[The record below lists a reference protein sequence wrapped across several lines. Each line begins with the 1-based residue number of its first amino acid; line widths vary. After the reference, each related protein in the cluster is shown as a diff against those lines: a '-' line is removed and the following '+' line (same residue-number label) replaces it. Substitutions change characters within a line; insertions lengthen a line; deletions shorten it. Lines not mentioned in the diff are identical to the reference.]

1 MDSARHVQQ
10 TRLED
15 LDTRRKF
22 SIHRVLFRARR
33 EQHHGNRSNHGNQKR
48 YRYHKYLSA
57 LIGLTTLGSPA
68 LANNVGGV
76 SATANPIAQSSSSVQ
91 NQAIQVL
98 QGPYISSQT
107 GSVQCQGP
115 TLNITPF
122 VTHSLGFQKPY
133 EAIYYTPVYDEID
146 LEGGGFDEDGNP
158 IPDGIPD
165 AGWGNIAYHKPVRT
179 GQKSSHNWSLGISA
193 TISIPLD
200 GGIQERC
207 KTAMSMHNKM
217 QQQILNNKMLDYSIA
232 RLRHCGELAQKGI
245 SFAEWSPA
253 HKVCADVIVQPKKV
267 AITPH
272 VHEIE
277 ITPSALGLDEAI
289 DSLRVEQAP
298 VPASSA
304 P

>member
-1 MDSARHVQQ
+1 MDAARHVQQ
-10 TRLED
+10 TKLEGI
-15 LDTRRKF
+15 DTGTKL
-22 SIHRVLFRARR
+22 SIRRVLFRAGHQ
-33 EQHHGNRSNHGNQKR
+33 QHHRDRSNNGNQKH

-57 LIGLTTLGSPA
+57 LIGLSAFCSPT
-68 LANNVGGV
+68 LANTVGGV

-107 GSVQCQGP
+107 GTTQCQGP

-133 EAIYYTPVYDEID
+133 QDIYYTPVYNEVD
-146 LEGGGFDEDGNP
+146 LEGGFDTDGNP

-165 AGWGNIAYHKPVRT
+165 AGWGAVAFDKPVRT
-179 GQKSSHNWSLGISA
+179 GQKSNHNWSLGLSA

-207 KTAMSMHNKM
+207 KTSMSIHNKI
-217 QQQILNNKMLDYSIA
+217 QQQILNNKLLDYSIA
-232 RLRHCGELAQKGI
+232 RLRHCGELAQRGI

-253 HKVCADVIVQPKKV
+253 HKVCADVIVQPKQV
-267 AITPH
+267 AIAPH
-272 VHEIE
+272 IHEVE
-277 ITPSALGLDEAI
+277 ITPSDLGLDAAI
-289 DSLRVEQAP
+289 DSLRAEPKPA
-298 VPASSA
+298 PASSE

>member
-1 MDSARHVQQ
+1 MDAARHVQQ
-10 TRLED
+10 TKLEGI
-15 LDTRRKF
+15 DTRSKL
-22 SIHRVLFRARR
+22 SIRRVLFGARHKQYHR
-33 EQHHGNRSNHGNQKR
+33 NRSNNGNQKH

-57 LIGLTTLGSPA
+57 LIGLSALGSPA
-68 LANNVGGV
+68 LANTVGGV

-98 QGPYISSQT
+98 QGPYISSKT
-107 GSVQCQGP
+107 GTTQCQGP

-133 EAIYYTPVYDEID
+133 EDIYYTPVYNEVD
-146 LEGGGFDEDGNP
+146 LEGGFDADGNP

-165 AGWGNIAYHKPVRT
+165 AGWGSVAFSKPVRT
-179 GQKSSHNWSLGISA
+179 GQKSNHNWSLGLSA

-207 KTAMSMHNKM
+207 KTSMSMHNKI
-217 QQQILNNKMLDYSIA
+217 QQQILNNKLLDYSIA
-232 RLRHCGELAQKGI
+232 RLRHCGELAQQGI

-253 HKVCADVIVQPKKV
+253 YKICADVIVQPKQV
-267 AITPH
+267 AIAPH
-272 VHEIE
+272 VHEVK
-277 ITPSALGLDEAI
+277 ITPSDLGLDAAI
-289 DSLRVEQAP
+289 DSLRAEPKPAP
-298 VPASSA
+298 ANSA

>member
-1 MDSARHVQQ
+1 MDAARHVQQ
-10 TRLED
+10 TKLEGI
-15 LDTRRKF
+15 DTRSKL
-22 SIHRVLFRARR
+22 SIRGILFGTRNQ
-33 EQHHGNRSNHGNQKR
+33 QHHRDRSYDGNQKH

-57 LIGLTTLGSPA
+57 LIGLSALGSPA
-68 LANNVGGV
+68 LANTVGGV

-107 GSVQCQGP
+107 GTTQCQGP

-133 EAIYYTPVYDEID
+133 EDIYYTPVYNEVD
-146 LEGGGFDEDGNP
+146 LEGGFDADGNP

-165 AGWGNIAYHKPVRT
+165 AGWGSVAFSKPVRT
-179 GQKSSHNWSLGISA
+179 GQKSNYNWSLGISA

-207 KTAMSMHNKM
+207 KTSMSMHNKI
-217 QQQILNNKMLDYSIA
+217 QQQILNNKLLDYSIA
-232 RLRHCGELAQKGI
+232 RLRHCGELAQRGI

-253 HKVCADVIVQPKKV
+253 HKVCADVIVQPKQV
-267 AITPH
+267 AIAPH
-272 VHEIE
+272 VHEVT
-277 ITPSALGLDEAI
+277 ITPSDLGLDAAI
-289 DSLRVEQAP
+289 DSLRAEPKPA
-298 VPASSA
+298 PASSA

>member
-1 MDSARHVQQ
+1 MDTAQHVQQ
-10 TRLED
+10 AKLENS
-15 LDTRRKF
+15 DTRSKL
-22 SIHRVLFRARR
+22 SIRRVLLGTRDKQYHRDR
-33 EQHHGNRSNHGNQKR
+33 QNDNHQKH

-57 LIGLTTLGSPA
+57 LIGLTTLATPA

-107 GSVQCQGP
+107 GTTQCQGP
-115 TLNITPF
+115 TLNLTPF
-122 VTHSLGFQKPY
+122 VTHSLGFQRPY
-133 EAIYYTPVYDEID
+133 EDIYYTPVYNEID
-146 LEGGGFDEDGNP
+146 LEGGFDEEGNP

-165 AGWGNIAYHKPVRT
+165 AGWGDVAFSKPVRT
-179 GQKSSHNWSLGISA
+179 GQKSNHNWSLGISA

-207 KTAMSMHNKM
+207 KTAMSMHNKI
-217 QQQILNNKMLDYSIA
+217 QQQILNNKLLDYSIA

-253 HKVCADVIVQPKKV
+253 HNVCADVIVQPKQV
-267 AITPH
+267 AIAPH
-272 VHEIE
+272 VHEVT
-277 ITPSALGLDEAI
+277 ITPSDLGLDAAI
-289 DSLRVEQAP
+289 DSLRAEP
-298 VPASSA
+298 ESSPASSA

>member
-1 MDSARHVQQ
+1 MDAARHVQQ
-10 TRLED
+10 TKLEGI
-15 LDTRRKF
+15 DTRSKL
-22 SIHRVLFRARR
+22 SIRRVLFGTGNQ
-33 EQHHGNRSNHGNQKR
+33 QHHRDRSNDGNQKH

-57 LIGLTTLGSPA
+57 LIGLSALGSPA
-68 LANNVGGV
+68 LANTVGGV

-107 GSVQCQGP
+107 GTTQCQGP

-122 VTHSLGFQKPY
+122 VTHSLGYQKPY
-133 EAIYYTPVYDEID
+133 EDIYYTPVYNEVD
-146 LEGGGFDEDGNP
+146 LEGAFDPEGNP

-165 AGWGNIAYHKPVRT
+165 AGWGDVAFRRPIRT
-179 GQKSSHNWSLGISA
+179 GQKSNHNWSLGISA

-207 KTAMSMHNKM
+207 KTSMSMHNKI
-217 QQQILNNKMLDYSIA
+217 QQQILNNKLLDYSIA
-232 RLRHCGELAQKGI
+232 RLRHCGELAQRGI

-253 HKVCADVIVQPKKV
+253 HKVCADVIVQPKQV
-267 AITPH
+267 AIAPH
-272 VHEIE
+272 VHEVT
-277 ITPSALGLDEAI
+277 ITPSDLGLDAAI
-289 DSLRVEQAP
+289 DSLRAEPASA
-298 VPASSA
+298 PASSA

>member
-1 MDSARHVQQ
+1 MDAARHVQQ
-10 TRLED
+10 TKLEGI
-15 LDTRRKF
+15 DTRSKL
-22 SIHRVLFRARR
+22 SIRRVLFGTRHQ
-33 EQHHGNRSNHGNQKR
+33 QHHRDRSNHGNQKR

-57 LIGLTTLGSPA
+57 LIGLSALGSPA
-68 LANNVGGV
+68 LANTVGGV

-107 GSVQCQGP
+107 GTTQCQGP

-133 EAIYYTPVYDEID
+133 EDIYYTPVYNEID
-146 LEGGGFDEDGNP
+146 LEGGFDADGNP

-165 AGWGNIAYHKPVRT
+165 AGWGTVAYQKPVRT
-179 GQKSSHNWSLGISA
+179 GQKSNYNWSLGISA

-207 KTAMSMHNKM
+207 KTSMSMHNKI
-217 QQQILNNKMLDYSIA
+217 QQQILNNKLLDYSIA
-232 RLRHCGELAQKGI
+232 RLRHCGELAQQGI

-253 HKVCADVIVQPKKV
+253 YEICADVVVQPKQV
-267 AITPH
+267 AIAPH
-272 VHEIE
+272 IHEVE
-277 ITPSALGLDEAI
+277 ITPSDLGLDAAI
-289 DSLRVEQAP
+289 DSLRAEPEPA
-298 VPASSA
+298 PASSA

>member
-1 MDSARHVQQ
+1 MDAARHVQQ
-10 TRLED
+10 TKLEGI
-15 LDTRRKF
+15 DTRSKL
-22 SIHRVLFRARR
+22 SICRVLFGARNQ
-33 EQHHGNRSNHGNQKR
+33 QHHRDRSNDGNQKH

-57 LIGLTTLGSPA
+57 VIGLSALGSPA
-68 LANNVGGV
+68 LANTVGGV

-107 GSVQCQGP
+107 GTTQCQGP

-122 VTHSLGFQKPY
+122 VTHSLGYQKPY
-133 EAIYYTPVYDEID
+133 EDIYYTPVYNEVD
-146 LEGGGFDEDGNP
+146 LEGGFDADGNP

-165 AGWGNIAYHKPVRT
+165 AGWGSVAFSKPVRT
-179 GQKSSHNWSLGISA
+179 GQKSNYNWSLGISA

-207 KTAMSMHNKM
+207 KTSMSMHNKI
-217 QQQILNNKMLDYSIA
+217 QQQILNNKLLDYSIA

-253 HKVCADVIVQPKKV
+253 HKVCADVIVQPKQV
-267 AITPH
+267 AIAPH
-272 VHEIE
+272 VHEVT
-277 ITPSALGLDEAI
+277 ITPSDLGLDAAI
-289 DSLRVEQAP
+289 DSLRAEPASA
-298 VPASSA
+298 PASSA

>member
-1 MDSARHVQQ
+1 MVATRHKQQ
-10 TRLED
+10 ARLED
-15 LDTRRKF
+15 LDTRRELP
-22 SIHRVLFRARR
+22 IHRVLFRARR
-33 EQHHGNRSNHGNQKR
+33 QQHHGNRSDHGDKKR

-107 GSVQCQGP
+107 GTTQCQGP

-133 EAIYYTPVYDEID
+133 EEIYYTPVYNEID
-146 LEGGGFDEDGNP
+146 LEGDFDEDGNP

-165 AGWGNIAYHKPVRT
+165 AGWGNVAYHKPVRT
-179 GQKSSHNWSLGISA
+179 GQKSNYNWSLGISA

-207 KTAMSMHNKM
+207 KASMSLHNKI

-267 AITPH
+267 AIAPH

-277 ITPSALGLDEAI
+277 ITPSDLGLDEAI
-289 DSLRVEQAP
+289 DSLRAVPEPA
-298 VPASSA
+298 PASSA

>member
-1 MDSARHVQQ
+1 MDEARHVQQ
-10 TRLED
+10 TKLEGI
-15 LDTRRKF
+15 DTRSKL
-22 SIHRVLFRARR
+22 SIRRVLFGTRNQ
-33 EQHHGNRSNHGNQKR
+33 QHYRDRSNDGNQKH

-57 LIGLTTLGSPA
+57 LIGLSALGSPA
-68 LANNVGGV
+68 LANTVGGV

-107 GSVQCQGP
+107 GTTQCQGP

-122 VTHSLGFQKPY
+122 VTHSLGYQKPY
-133 EAIYYTPVYDEID
+133 EDIYYTPVYNEVD
-146 LEGGGFDEDGNP
+146 LEGGFDADGNP

-165 AGWGNIAYHKPVRT
+165 AGWGSVAFSKPVRT
-179 GQKSSHNWSLGISA
+179 GQKSNYNWSLGISA

-207 KTAMSMHNKM
+207 KTSMSMHNKI
-217 QQQILNNKMLDYSIA
+217 QQQILNNKLLDYSIA

-253 HKVCADVIVQPKKV
+253 HKVCADVIVQPKQV
-267 AITPH
+267 AIAPH
-272 VHEIE
+272 VHEVT
-277 ITPSALGLDEAI
+277 ITPSDLGLDAAI
-289 DSLRVEQAP
+289 DSLRAEPKPA
-298 VPASSA
+298 PASSA

>member
-1 MDSARHVQQ
+1 MDAARHVQQ
-10 TRLED
+10 TKLEGI
-15 LDTRRKF
+15 DTGTKL
-22 SIHRVLFRARR
+22 SIRRVLFRAGHQ
-33 EQHHGNRSNHGNQKR
+33 QHHRDRSNNGNQKH

-57 LIGLTTLGSPA
+57 LIGLSALGSPA
-68 LANNVGGV
+68 LANTVGGV

-107 GSVQCQGP
+107 GTTQCQGP

-133 EAIYYTPVYDEID
+133 QDIYYTPVYNEVD
-146 LEGGGFDEDGNP
+146 LEGGFDTDGNP

-165 AGWGNIAYHKPVRT
+165 AGWGAVAFDKPVRT
-179 GQKSSHNWSLGISA
+179 GQKSNHNWSLGLSA

-207 KTAMSMHNKM
+207 KTSMSIHNKI
-217 QQQILNNKMLDYSIA
+217 QQQILNNKLLDYSIA
-232 RLRHCGELAQKGI
+232 RLRHCGELAQRGI

-253 HKVCADVIVQPKKV
+253 HKVCADVIVQPKQV
-267 AITPH
+267 AIAPH
-272 VHEIE
+272 IHEVE
-277 ITPSALGLDEAI
+277 ITPSDLGLDAAI
-289 DSLRVEQAP
+289 DSLRAEPKPA
-298 VPASSA
+298 PASSE

>member
-1 MDSARHVQQ
+1 MDAARHVQQ
-10 TRLED
+10 TKLEGI
-15 LDTRRKF
+15 DTRSKL
-22 SIHRVLFRARR
+22 SIRRVLFGA
-33 EQHHGNRSNHGNQKR
+33 GNQQYHRDRSNHGNQKH

-57 LIGLTTLGSPA
+57 LIGLSALGSPA
-68 LANNVGGV
+68 LANTVGGV

-98 QGPYISSQT
+98 QGPYISSKT
-107 GSVQCQGP
+107 GTTQCQGP

-133 EAIYYTPVYDEID
+133 EDIYYTPVYNEVD
-146 LEGGGFDEDGNP
+146 LEGGFDADGNP

-165 AGWGNIAYHKPVRT
+165 AGWGAVAFDKPVRT
-179 GQKSSHNWSLGISA
+179 GQKSNYNWSLGISA

-207 KTAMSMHNKM
+207 KTSMSMHNKI
-217 QQQILNNKMLDYSIA
+217 QQQILNNKLLDYSIA
-232 RLRHCGELAQKGI
+232 RLRHCGELAQQGI

-253 HKVCADVIVQPKKV
+253 YKICADVIVQPKQV
-267 AITPH
+267 AIAPH
-272 VHEIE
+272 VHEVK
-277 ITPSALGLDEAI
+277 ITPSDLGLDAAI
-289 DSLRVEQAP
+289 DSLRAGPKPAP
-298 VPASSA
+298 ANSA

>member
-1 MDSARHVQQ
+1 MDAARHDQQ
-10 TRLED
+10 TKLENF
-15 LDTRRKF
+15 DTRKQF
-22 SIHRVLFRARR
+22 SVRRVLLRTWCQ
-33 EQHHGNRSNHGNQKR
+33 QHHGNRQNHDYPKR
-48 YRYHKYLSA
+48 HRYNKYFSA
-57 LIGLTTLGSPA
+57 LIGLTALGSPA

-98 QGPYISSQT
+98 QGPYINSQT
-107 GSVQCQGP
+107 GTTQCQGP

-133 EAIYYTPVYDEID
+133 EDIYYTPVYNEID
-146 LEGGGFDEDGNP
+146 LEGGFDEDGNP

-165 AGWGNIAYHKPVRT
+165 AGWGDVAYQKPVRT
-179 GQKSSHNWSLGISA
+179 GQKSNHNWSLGISA

-207 KTAMSMHNKM
+207 KASMSLHNKI
-217 QQQILNNKMLDYSIA
+217 QQQNLNNKLLDYSIA

-253 HKVCADVIVQPKKV
+253 YKVCADVVVQPKKV
-267 AITPH
+267 AIAPH
-272 VHEIE
+272 VHEVK
-277 ITPSALGLDEAI
+277 ITPSDLGLDAAI
-289 DSLRVEQAP
+289 DSLSAEPASA
-298 VPASSA
+298 PASSA

>member
-1 MDSARHVQQ
+1 MDAARHVQQ
-10 TRLED
+10 AKLEEI
-15 LDTRRKF
+15 DTRSKL
-22 SIHRVLFRARR
+22 SIRRVLFGTRHQ
-33 EQHHGNRSNHGNQKR
+33 QHHRNRSNNGNQKH

-57 LIGLTTLGSPA
+57 LIGLSALGSPA
-68 LANNVGGV
+68 LANTVGGV

-107 GSVQCQGP
+107 GTTQCQGP

-122 VTHSLGFQKPY
+122 VTHSLGYQKPY
-133 EAIYYTPVYDEID
+133 EDIYYTPVYNEVD
-146 LEGGGFDEDGNP
+146 LEGGFDADGNP

-165 AGWGNIAYHKPVRT
+165 AGWGTVAFDKPVRT
-179 GQKSSHNWSLGISA
+179 GQKSNYNWSLGISA

-207 KTAMSMHNKM
+207 KASMSMHNKI
-217 QQQILNNKMLDYSIA
+217 QQQILNNKLLDYSIA

-253 HKVCADVIVQPKKV
+253 HKVCADVIVQPKQV
-267 AITPH
+267 AIAPH
-272 VHEIE
+272 VHEVT
-277 ITPSALGLDEAI
+277 ITPSDLGLDAAI
-289 DSLRVEQAP
+289 DSLRAEP
-298 VPASSA
+298 ESA
-304 P
+304 PSGSEP

>member
-1 MDSARHVQQ
+1 MDAARHVQQ
-10 TRLED
+10 TKLEGI
-15 LDTRRKF
+15 DTRSKL
-22 SIHRVLFRARR
+22 SIRRVLFGTGNQ
-33 EQHHGNRSNHGNQKR
+33 QHHRDRSNDGNQKH

-57 LIGLTTLGSPA
+57 LIGLSALGSPA
-68 LANNVGGV
+68 LANTVGGV

-107 GSVQCQGP
+107 GTTQCQGP

-122 VTHSLGFQKPY
+122 VTHSLGYQKPY
-133 EAIYYTPVYDEID
+133 EDIYYTPVYNEVD
-146 LEGGGFDEDGNP
+146 LEGGFDADGNP

-165 AGWGNIAYHKPVRT
+165 AGWGSVAFSKPVRT
-179 GQKSSHNWSLGISA
+179 GQKSNYNWSLGISA

-207 KTAMSMHNKM
+207 KTSMSMHNKI
-217 QQQILNNKMLDYSIA
+217 QQQILNNKLLDYSIA

-253 HKVCADVIVQPKKV
+253 HKVCADVIVQPKQV
-267 AITPH
+267 AIAPH
-272 VHEIE
+272 VHEVT
-277 ITPSALGLDEAI
+277 ITPSDLGLDAAI
-289 DSLRVEQAP
+289 DSLRAEPASA
-298 VPASSA
+298 PASSA

>member
-1 MDSARHVQQ
+1 MVTARHNQQ
-10 TRLED
+10 TKLENHS
-15 LDTRRKF
+15 TWGEF
-22 SIHRVLFRARR
+22 PIHRILFRARR
-33 EQHHGNRSNHGNQKR
+33 QQHHGNRSHHGDQKR
-48 YRYHKYLSA
+48 YRYHKYFSA
-57 LIGLTTLGSPA
+57 LIGLTALGSPA

-107 GSVQCQGP
+107 GTAQCQGP

-133 EAIYYTPVYDEID
+133 EDIYYTPVYNEID
-146 LEGGGFDEDGNP
+146 LEGSFDEDGNP

-165 AGWGNIAYHKPVRT
+165 AGWGNVAYSKPVRT
-179 GQKSSHNWSLGISA
+179 GQKSNHNWSLGISA

-207 KTAMSMHNKM
+207 KTAMSTHNKI

-253 HKVCADVIVQPKKV
+253 HKVCADVIVKPKKV
-267 AITPH
+267 AIAPH

-277 ITPSALGLDEAI
+277 ITPSDLGLDGAI
-289 DSLRVEQAP
+289 DSLRVEQTPA
-298 VPASSA
+298 PASSA

>member
-1 MDSARHVQQ
+1 MDTAQHVQQ
-10 TRLED
+10 AKLENS
-15 LDTRRKF
+15 DTRSKL
-22 SIHRVLFRARR
+22 SIRRVLLGARDKQYHR
-33 EQHHGNRSNHGNQKR
+33 DRQNDNHKKH
-48 YRYHKYLSA
+48 YRYYKYLSA
-57 LIGLTTLGSPA
+57 LIGLTTLATPA

-107 GSVQCQGP
+107 GTTQCQGP
-115 TLNITPF
+115 TLNLTPF
-122 VTHSLGFQKPY
+122 VTHSLGFQRPY
-133 EAIYYTPVYDEID
+133 EDIYYTPVYNEID
-146 LEGGGFDEDGNP
+146 LEGGFDEEGNP

-165 AGWGNIAYHKPVRT
+165 AGWGDIAYHKPVRT
-179 GQKSSHNWSLGISA
+179 GQKSNHNWSLGFSA

-207 KTAMSMHNKM
+207 KASMTTHNKL
-217 QQQILNNKMLDYSIA
+217 QQQILQNKMLDYSIA

-245 SFAEWSPA
+245 SFAKWSPA
-253 HKVCADVIVQPKKV
+253 HKICGDVVVAPKMVQM
-267 AITPH
+267 APH

-277 ITPSALGLDEAI
+277 ITPSDLGLDGAI
-289 DSLRVEQAP
+289 DSLRAEPEP
-298 VPASSA
+298 VPLKIE

>member
-1 MDSARHVQQ
+1 MDAARHVQQ
-10 TRLED
+10 AKLEGI
-15 LDTRRKF
+15 DTRSKL
-22 SIHRVLFRARR
+22 SIRRVLFGARHKQYHR
-33 EQHHGNRSNHGNQKR
+33 NRSNNGNQKH

-57 LIGLTTLGSPA
+57 LIGLSALGSPA
-68 LANNVGGV
+68 LANTVGGV

-98 QGPYISSQT
+98 QGPYISSKT
-107 GSVQCQGP
+107 GTTQCQGP

-133 EAIYYTPVYDEID
+133 EDIYYTPVYNEVD
-146 LEGGGFDEDGNP
+146 LEGGFDADGNP

-165 AGWGNIAYHKPVRT
+165 AGWGSVAFSKPVRT
-179 GQKSSHNWSLGISA
+179 GQKSNHNWSLGLSA

-207 KTAMSMHNKM
+207 KTSMSMHNKI
-217 QQQILNNKMLDYSIA
+217 QQQILNNKLLDYSIA
-232 RLRHCGELAQKGI
+232 RLRHCGELAQQGI

-253 HKVCADVIVQPKKV
+253 YKICADVIVQPKQV
-267 AITPH
+267 AIAPH
-272 VHEIE
+272 VHEVK
-277 ITPSALGLDEAI
+277 ITPSDLGLDAAI
-289 DSLRVEQAP
+289 DSLRAEPKPAP
-298 VPASSA
+298 ANSA

>member
-1 MDSARHVQQ
+1 MDAARHVQQ
-10 TRLED
+10 TKLED
-15 LDTRRKF
+15 IDTGSKL
-22 SIHRVLFRARR
+22 SIRRVLLGAWCQ
-33 EQHHGNRSNHGNQKR
+33 QHHGNRQNNSHPKR
-48 YRYHKYLSA
+48 HRYHKYFSA
-57 LIGLTTLGSPA
+57 LIGLTALGSPA

-98 QGPYISSQT
+98 QGPYINSQT
-107 GSVQCQGP
+107 GTTQCQGP

-133 EAIYYTPVYDEID
+133 EDIYYTPVYNEID
-146 LEGGGFDEDGNP
+146 LEGGFDEDGNP

-165 AGWGNIAYHKPVRT
+165 AGWGDVAYHKPVRT
-179 GQKSSHNWSLGISA
+179 GQKSNYNWSLGISA

-207 KTAMSMHNKM
+207 KTSMSMHNKI
-217 QQQILNNKMLDYSIA
+217 QQQILNNKLLDYSIA
-232 RLRHCGELAQKGI
+232 RLRHCGELAQQGI

-253 HKVCADVIVQPKKV
+253 YKVCADVVVQPKKV
-267 AITPH
+267 AIAPH
-272 VHEIE
+272 VHEVE
-277 ITPSALGLDEAI
+277 ITPSDLGLDAAI
-289 DSLRVEQAP
+289 DSLRAEPKPA
-298 VPASSA
+298 PASSA

>member
-1 MDSARHVQQ
+1 MDAARHVQQ
-10 TRLED
+10 TKLEGI
-15 LDTRRKF
+15 DTRSKL
-22 SIHRVLFRARR
+22 SICRDLFGTRHQ
-33 EQHHGNRSNHGNQKR
+33 QHNRDRSNHGNQKR

-57 LIGLTTLGSPA
+57 LIGLSALGSPA
-68 LANNVGGV
+68 LANTVGGV

-107 GSVQCQGP
+107 GTTQCQGP

-133 EAIYYTPVYDEID
+133 EDIYYTPVYNEID
-146 LEGGGFDEDGNP
+146 LEGGFDADGNP

-165 AGWGNIAYHKPVRT
+165 AGWGNVAYQKPVRT
-179 GQKSSHNWSLGISA
+179 GQKSNYNWSLGISA

-207 KTAMSMHNKM
+207 KTSMSMHNKI
-217 QQQILNNKMLDYSIA
+217 QQQILNNKLLDYSIA
-232 RLRHCGELAQKGI
+232 RLRHCGELAQQGI

-253 HKVCADVIVQPKKV
+253 YEICADVVVQPKQV
-267 AITPH
+267 AIAPH
-272 VHEIE
+272 IHEVE
-277 ITPSALGLDEAI
+277 ITPSDLGLDAAI
-289 DSLRVEQAP
+289 DSLRAEPEPA
-298 VPASSA
+298 PASSA

>member
-1 MDSARHVQQ
+1 MDAARHVQQ
-10 TRLED
+10 TKLEGI
-15 LDTRRKF
+15 DTRSKL
-22 SIHRVLFRARR
+22 SIRRVLFGT
-33 EQHHGNRSNHGNQKR
+33 GNQQYHRDRSNHGNQKR

-57 LIGLTTLGSPA
+57 LIGLSALGSPA
-68 LANNVGGV
+68 LANTVGGV

-98 QGPYISSQT
+98 QGPYISSKT
-107 GSVQCQGP
+107 GTTQCQGP

-133 EAIYYTPVYDEID
+133 EDIYYTPVYNEVD
-146 LEGGGFDEDGNP
+146 LEGGFDADGNP

-165 AGWGNIAYHKPVRT
+165 AGWGAVAFDKPVRT
-179 GQKSSHNWSLGISA
+179 GQKSNYNWSLGISA

-207 KTAMSMHNKM
+207 KTSMSMHNKI
-217 QQQILNNKMLDYSIA
+217 QQQILNNKLLDYSIA
-232 RLRHCGELAQKGI
+232 RLRHCGELAQQGI

-253 HKVCADVIVQPKKV
+253 YKICADVIVQPKQV
-267 AITPH
+267 AIAPH
-272 VHEIE
+272 VHEVK
-277 ITPSALGLDEAI
+277 ITPSDLGLDAAI
-289 DSLRVEQAP
+289 DSLRAEPKPAP
-298 VPASSA
+298 ANSA

>member
-1 MDSARHVQQ
+1 MDAARHVQQ
-10 TRLED
+10 TKLEGI
-15 LDTRRKF
+15 DTGTKL
-22 SIHRVLFRARR
+22 SIRRVLFRAGHQ
-33 EQHHGNRSNHGNQKR
+33 QHHRDRSNNGNQKH

-57 LIGLTTLGSPA
+57 LIGLSALCSPA
-68 LANNVGGV
+68 LANTVGGV

-107 GSVQCQGP
+107 GTTQCQGP

-122 VTHSLGFQKPY
+122 VTHSLGYQKPY
-133 EAIYYTPVYDEID
+133 EDIYYTPVYNEVD
-146 LEGGGFDEDGNP
+146 LVGGFDEAGNA

-165 AGWGNIAYHKPVRT
+165 AGWGAVAFDKPVRT
-179 GQKSSHNWSLGISA
+179 GQKKNYNWSLGIST

-207 KTAMSMHNKM
+207 KTSMSMHNKI
-217 QQQILNNKMLDYSIA
+217 QQQILNNKLLDYSIA
-232 RLRHCGELAQKGI
+232 RLRHCGEVAQKGI

-253 HKVCADVIVQPKKV
+253 HKVCADVIVQPKQV
-267 AITPH
+267 AIAPH
-272 VHEIE
+272 VHEVT
-277 ITPSALGLDEAI
+277 ITPSDLGLDAAI
-289 DSLRVEQAP
+289 DSLRAEPASA
-298 VPASSA
+298 PASSA

>member
-1 MDSARHVQQ
+1 MDAARHVQQ
-10 TRLED
+10 TKLEGI
-15 LDTRRKF
+15 DTGTKL
-22 SIHRVLFRARR
+22 SIRRVLFRAGHQ
-33 EQHHGNRSNHGNQKR
+33 QHHRDRSNNGNQKH

-57 LIGLTTLGSPA
+57 LLGLSALCSPS
-68 LANNVGGV
+68 LANTVVGV

-107 GSVQCQGP
+107 GTTQCQGP

-122 VTHSLGFQKPY
+122 VTHSLGYQKPY
-133 EAIYYTPVYDEID
+133 EDIYYTPVYNEVD
-146 LEGGGFDEDGNP
+146 LVGAFDEAGNP

-165 AGWGNIAYHKPVRT
+165 AGWGDVAFSKPVRT
-179 GQKSSHNWSLGISA
+179 GQKSNHNWSLGVSA

-207 KTAMSMHNKM
+207 KTSMSMHNKI
-217 QQQILNNKMLDYSIA
+217 QQQILNNKLLDYSIA
-232 RLRHCGELAQKGI
+232 RLRHCGELAQRGI

-253 HKVCADVIVQPKKV
+253 HKVCADVIVQPKQV
-267 AITPH
+267 AIAPH
-272 VHEIE
+272 VHEVT
-277 ITPSALGLDEAI
+277 ITPSDLGLDAAI
-289 DSLRVEQAP
+289 DSLRAEPASA
-298 VPASSA
+298 PASSA

>member
-1 MDSARHVQQ
+1 MDAARHVQQ
-10 TRLED
+10 AALENI
-15 LDTRRKF
+15 DTGSKL
-22 SIHRVLFRARR
+22 SIRRVLFGTGNQ
-33 EQHHGNRSNHGNQKR
+33 QHHRNRPYNCNQKR

-57 LIGLTTLGSPA
+57 LIGLSTLAPPA
-68 LANNVGGV
+68 LANTVGGV

-107 GSVQCQGP
+107 GTTQCQGP

-122 VTHSLGFQKPY
+122 VTHSLGFQKPH
-133 EAIYYTPVYDEID
+133 EDIYYTPVYNEID
-146 LEGGGFDEDGNP
+146 LEGGFDADGKP

-165 AGWGNIAYHKPVRT
+165 AGWGAVAFQKPVRT
-179 GQKSSHNWSLGISA
+179 GQKANYNWSLGISA

-207 KTAMSMHNKM
+207 KTSMSMHNKI
-217 QQQILNNKMLDYSIA
+217 QQQILNNKLLDYSIA
-232 RLRHCGELAQKGI
+232 RLRHCGELAQQGI

-253 HKVCADVIVQPKKV
+253 YKICADVIVQPKQV
-267 AITPH
+267 AIAPH
-272 VHEIE
+272 VHEVK
-277 ITPSALGLDEAI
+277 ITPSDLGLDAAI
-289 DSLRVEQAP
+289 DSLRVEPEP

>member
-1 MDSARHVQQ
+1 MDAARHVQQ
-10 TRLED
+10 TKLEGI
-15 LDTRRKF
+15 DTRSKL
-22 SIHRVLFRARR
+22 SIRRVLFVTRN
-33 EQHHGNRSNHGNQKR
+33 QHHHRDRSNHGNQKH

-57 LIGLTTLGSPA
+57 LIGLSALGSPA
-68 LANNVGGV
+68 LANTVGGV

-107 GSVQCQGP
+107 GTTQCQGP

-122 VTHSLGFQKPY
+122 VTHSLGYQKPY
-133 EAIYYTPVYDEID
+133 EDIYYTPVYNEVD
-146 LEGGGFDEDGNP
+146 LEGGFDADGNP

-165 AGWGNIAYHKPVRT
+165 AGWGSVAFSKPVRT
-179 GQKSSHNWSLGISA
+179 GQKSNYNWSLGISA

-207 KTAMSMHNKM
+207 KTSMSMHNKI
-217 QQQILNNKMLDYSIA
+217 QQQILNNKLLDYSIA

-267 AITPH
+267 AIAPH
-272 VHEIE
+272 VHEVT
-277 ITPSALGLDEAI
+277 ITPSDLGLDAAI
-289 DSLRVEQAP
+289 DSLRAEPKPA
-298 VPASSA
+298 PASSA

>member
-1 MDSARHVQQ
+1 MDAARHVQQ
-10 TRLED
+10 TKLEGI
-15 LDTRRKF
+15 DTRSKL
-22 SIHRVLFRARR
+22 SIRRVLFGTGNQ
-33 EQHHGNRSNHGNQKR
+33 QHHRDRSNDGNQKH

-57 LIGLTTLGSPA
+57 LIGLSALGSPA
-68 LANNVGGV
+68 LANTVGGV

-107 GSVQCQGP
+107 GTTQCQGP

-133 EAIYYTPVYDEID
+133 EDIYYTPVYNEID
-146 LEGGGFDEDGNP
+146 LEGGFDADGNP

-165 AGWGNIAYHKPVRT
+165 AGWGSVAFSKPVRT
-179 GQKSSHNWSLGISA
+179 GQKSNYNWSLGISA

-207 KTAMSMHNKM
+207 KTSMSMHNKI
-217 QQQILNNKMLDYSIA
+217 QQQILNNKLLDYSIA

-245 SFAEWSPA
+245 SFSEWSPA
-253 HKVCADVIVQPKKV
+253 YEICADVVVQPKQV
-267 AITPH
+267 AIAPH
-272 VHEIE
+272 IHEVE
-277 ITPSALGLDEAI
+277 ITPSDLGLDAAI
-289 DSLRVEQAP
+289 DSLRAEPKPA
-298 VPASSA
+298 PASSA

>member
-1 MDSARHVQQ
+1 MDAARHVQQ
-10 TRLED
+10 TKLEGI
-15 LDTRRKF
+15 DTRSKL
-22 SIHRVLFRARR
+22 SICRILFGTRHQ
-33 EQHHGNRSNHGNQKR
+33 QHHRNRSNHGNQKH

-57 LIGLTTLGSPA
+57 LIGLSALGSPA
-68 LANNVGGV
+68 LANTVGGV

-107 GSVQCQGP
+107 GTTQCQGP

-122 VTHSLGFQKPY
+122 VTHSLGYQKPY
-133 EAIYYTPVYDEID
+133 EDIYYTPVYNEVD
-146 LEGGGFDEDGNP
+146 LEGGFDADGNP

-165 AGWGNIAYHKPVRT
+165 AGWGSVAFSKPVRT
-179 GQKSSHNWSLGISA
+179 GQKSNYNWSLGISA

-207 KTAMSMHNKM
+207 KTSMSMHNKI
-217 QQQILNNKMLDYSIA
+217 QQQILNNKLLDYSIA
-232 RLRHCGELAQKGI
+232 RLRHCGELAQQGI

-253 HKVCADVIVQPKKV
+253 YEICADVVVQPRQV
-267 AITPH
+267 AIAPH
-272 VHEIE
+272 IHEVE
-277 ITPSALGLDEAI
+277 ITPSDLGLDAAI
-289 DSLRVEQAP
+289 DSLRAEPKPA
-298 VPASSA
+298 PASSA